1 MAGSFQPV
9 PAAEFPEGSIQFSY
23 QKQQNQG
30 LSFKILFFKLIRLAN
45 KYTQKW
51 RAYHSG

>member
-1 MAGSFQPV
+1 M
-9 PAAEFPEGSIQFSY
+9 PASEFKEGSIQFSY

-30 LSFKILFFKLIRLAN
+30 LSLKILSFELIPLAN
-45 KYTQKW
+45 NYPQKL